1 MTAFRELSV
10 EQRIKTLQ
18 NEGKINETEADL
30 LLKQLAQSSDATIP
44 ADVAN
49 HMIENQIGKYTLPV
63 GVVRGL
69 IVNGEKRDILV
80 ATEEPS
86 VIAAA
91 CNGARIVATSV
102 MEQNA
107 ATDVVEQNAATSVA
121 EQNAATSIVEQNA
134 VTSVKN
140 CVIANE
146 AECGI
151 NETECGNFEAECGI
165 NETEC
170 GIIAHSPQY
179 VTTAQIIFEDADSS
193 VAARLNEI
201 VEDNEKVEDLLR
213 IANESHPSMVKRGGG
228 ARKCRD
234 SAFNGFAKLEID
246 VDTCDAMGANTVN
259 TMGEAVKAQLESWLG
274 VEALAAILTNTSRV
288 ATTAQVRIPV
298 EALASRR
305 LEESER
311 EDEGK
316 RLARR
321 IAALSALAAS
331 DPARAATHNKGI
343 LNGILGAALASGNDT
358 RALEAA
364 AHAWA
369 ARTGRYLPL
378 STWKI
383 ETLNEQTILSGR
395 IEIPLQIGIVGGS
408 ISSLP
413 MAKLAIK
420 IGKYKNAN
428 DFRNTLAALGL
439 VQNLAALLALA
450 GPGIQAGHMKLQS
463 SNLAIAAGAK
473 DAEIAEISHNILQLD
488 PAERTI
494 QNAVQLLKKLRESKQ
509 N

>member
-10 EQRIKTLQ
+10 ENRIKTLQ
-18 NEGKINETEADL
+18 NDGAINESEATF
-30 LLKQLAQSSDATIP
+30 LLKQLSESSDATIP

-49 HMIENQIGKYTLPV
+49 HMIEHQIGKYTLPV

-69 IVNGEKRDILV
+69 IVNGEARDVLV

-91 CNGARIVATSV
+91 CNGARIAAETGVGFD
-102 MEQNA
+102 A
-107 ATDVVEQNAATSVA
+107 ATDVEY
-121 EQNAATSIVEQNA
+121 
-134 VTSVKN
+134 
-140 CVIANE
+140 
-146 AECGI
+146 
-151 NETECGNFEAECGI
+151 
-165 NETEC
+165 

-179 VTTAQIIFEDADSS
+179 VTTAQIAFEDADGS
-193 VAARLNEI
+193 VAARLREI
-201 VEDNEKVEDLLR
+201 VEDCAKVEDLLR
-213 IANESHPSMVKRGGG
+213 VANESHPSMSKRGGG
-228 ARKCRD
+228 ARKCRV
-234 SAFNGFAKLEID
+234 SALHGFAKLEVD

-274 VEALAAILTNTSRV
+274 VEALVAILTNTSRV
-288 ATTAQVRIPV
+288 ATTAEVRIPV

-305 LEESER
+305 LEEAKR

-331 DPARAATHNKGI
+331 DPERAATHNKGI
-343 LNGILGAALASGNDT
+343 LNGIAGAALASGNDT

-369 ARTGRYLPL
+369 ARSGRYLPL
-378 STWKI
+378 STWNT
-383 ETLNEQTILSGR
+383 ESLNKQTILHGR

-413 MAKLAIK
+413 MAKLALK

-439 VQNLAALLALA
+439 VQNLAALRALA
-450 GPGIQAGHMKLQS
+450 GPGIQAGHMSLQA

-473 DAEIAEISHNILQLD
+473 GEEIEAIAKNLLQLS
-488 PAERTI
+488 PAERTTEKV
-494 QNAVQLLKKLRESKQ
+494 AQLLKTFREPSK

>member
-10 EQRIKTLQ
+10 ENRIKTLQ
-18 NEGKINETEADL
+18 NEGAINEAEAAF
-30 LLKQLAQSSDATIP
+30 LLKQFAESSDTTIP

-49 HMIENQIGKYTLPV
+49 HMIEHQIGKYTLPV

-69 IVNGEKRDILV
+69 IVNGEVRDVLV

-91 CNGARIVATSV
+91 CNGARIATTSTEGCIVA
-102 MEQNA
+102 N
-107 ATDVVEQNAATSVA
+107 
-121 EQNAATSIVEQNA
+121 
-134 VTSVKN
+134 
-140 CVIANE
+140 
-146 AECGI
+146 
-151 NETECGNFEAECGI
+151 
-165 NETEC
+165 
-170 GIIAHSPQY
+170 SPQY
-179 VTTAQIIFEDADSS
+179 VTTAQIAFEDADGS
-193 VAARLNEI
+193 VAARLHRI
-201 VEDNEKVEDLLR
+201 VEDKEKIAELLR
-213 IANESHPSMVKRGGG
+213 IANESHPSMSKRGGG
-228 ARKCRD
+228 ARKCRV
-234 SAFNGFAKLEID
+234 SALHGFAKLEID

-274 VEALAAILTNTSRV
+274 VQALVAILTNTSRV
-288 ATTAQVRIPV
+288 ASTAEVHIPV

-305 LEESER
+305 LEDSER
-311 EDEGK
+311 EREGK

-331 DPARAATHNKGI
+331 DPERAATHNKGI
-343 LNGILGAALASGNDT
+343 LNGIAGAALASGNDT

-369 ARTGRYLPL
+369 ARSGRYLPL
-378 STWKI
+378 STWNT
-383 ETLNEQTILSGR
+383 ETLNNQTILHGR

-413 MAKLAIK
+413 MAKLALK

-439 VQNLAALLALA
+439 VQNLAALRALA
-450 GPGIQAGHMKLQS
+450 GPGIQAGHMALQA

-473 DAEIAEISHNILQLD
+473 GEEIEEIAHNLMQLS
-488 PAERTI
+488 ASERTTEKV
-494 QNAVQLLKKLRESKQ
+494 AQLLKKLRESSK

>member
-10 EQRIKTLQ
+10 ENRIKTLQ
-18 NEGKINETEADL
+18 NEGAINESEATF
-30 LLKQLAQSSDATIP
+30 LLKQLSESSDTTIP

-49 HMIENQIGKYTLPV
+49 HMIEHQIGKYTLPV

-69 IVNGEKRDILV
+69 IVNGEARDVLV

-91 CNGARIVATSV
+91 CNGARIAAESGIEGGIVANSP
-102 MEQNA
+102 QYG
-107 ATDVVEQNAATSVA
+107 
-121 EQNAATSIVEQNA
+121 IV
-134 VTSVKN
+134 
-140 CVIANE
+140 
-146 AECGI
+146 
-151 NETECGNFEAECGI
+151 
-165 NETEC
+165 
-170 GIIAHSPQY
+170 AHSSKY
-179 VTTAQIIFEDADSS
+179 VTTAQIAFEDADGSA
-193 VAARLNEI
+193 AARLSEI
-201 VEDNEKVEDLLR
+201 VEDCAKVEDLLR
-213 IANESHPSMVKRGGG
+213 VANESHPSMSKRGGG
-228 ARKCRD
+228 ARKCRV
-234 SAFNGFAKLEID
+234 SALHGFAKLEVD

-259 TMGEAVKAQLESWLG
+259 TIGEAVKAQLESWLG
-274 VEALAAILTNTSRV
+274 VEALVAILTNTSRV
-288 ATTAQVRIPV
+288 ATTAEVRIPV

-305 LEESER
+305 LEEAKR

-331 DPARAATHNKGI
+331 DPERAATHNKGI
-343 LNGILGAALASGNDT
+343 LNGIAGAALASGNDT

-369 ARTGRYLPL
+369 ARSGRYLPL
-378 STWKI
+378 STWNT
-383 ETLNEQTILSGR
+383 ESLNKQTILHGR

-413 MAKLAIK
+413 MAKLALK

-439 VQNLAALLALA
+439 VQNLAALRALA
-450 GPGIQAGHMKLQS
+450 GPGIQAGHMALQA

-473 DAEIAEISHNILQLD
+473 GEEIEKIAKNLLQLS
-488 PAERTI
+488 PAERTTEKV
-494 QNAVQLLKKLRESKQ
+494 AQLLKTFREPSK

>member
-10 EQRIKTLQ
+10 ENRIKTLK
-18 NEGKINETEADL
+18 NDGAINESEATF
-30 LLKQLAQSSDATIP
+30 LLKQLSESSDTTIP

-49 HMIENQIGKYTLPV
+49 HMIEHQIGKYTLPV

-69 IVNGEKRDILV
+69 IVNGEARDVLV

-91 CNGARIVATSV
+91 CNGARIAAESGIEGGIVANSP
-102 MEQNA
+102 QY
-107 ATDVVEQNAATSVA
+107 
-121 EQNAATSIVEQNA
+121 
-134 VTSVKN
+134 
-140 CVIANE
+140 
-146 AECGI
+146 
-151 NETECGNFEAECGI
+151 
-165 NETEC
+165 

-179 VTTAQIIFEDADSS
+179 VTTAQIAFEDADGS
-193 VAARLNEI
+193 VAARLREI
-201 VEDNEKVEDLLR
+201 VEDCAKVEDLLR
-213 IANESHPSMVKRGGG
+213 VANESHPSMSKRGGG
-228 ARKCRD
+228 ARKCRV
-234 SAFNGFAKLEID
+234 SALHGFAKLEID

-274 VEALAAILTNTSRV
+274 VEALVAILTNTSRV
-288 ATTAQVRIPV
+288 ATTAEVRIPV

-305 LEESER
+305 LEEAKR

-331 DPARAATHNKGI
+331 DPERAATHNKGI
-343 LNGILGAALASGNDT
+343 LNGIAGAALASGNDT

-369 ARTGRYLPL
+369 ARSGRYLPL
-378 STWKI
+378 STWNT
-383 ETLNEQTILSGR
+383 ESLNNQTILHGR

-413 MAKLAIK
+413 MAKLALK
-420 IGKYKNAN
+420 IGKYKNTN

-439 VQNLAALLALA
+439 VQNLAALRALA
-450 GPGIQAGHMKLQS
+450 GPGIQAGHMLLQA

-473 DAEIAEISHNILQLD
+473 GEEIEKIAKNLLQLS
-488 PAERTI
+488 PAERTTEKV
-494 QNAVQLLKKLRESKQ
+494 AQLLKTFRKSSK

>member
-10 EQRIKTLQ
+10 ENRIKTLK
-18 NEGKINETEADL
+18 NDGAINESEATF
-30 LLKQLAQSSDATIP
+30 LLKQLSESSDTTIP

-49 HMIENQIGKYTLPV
+49 HMIEHQIGKYTLPV

-69 IVNGEKRDILV
+69 IVNGEARDVLV

-91 CNGARIVATSV
+91 CNGARIAAAACDAAGVA
-102 MEQNA
+102 A
-107 ATDVVEQNAATSVA
+107 VA
-121 EQNAATSIVEQNA
+121 DD
-134 VTSVKN
+134 
-140 CVIANE
+140 
-146 AECGI
+146 
-151 NETECGNFEAECGI
+151 
-165 NETEC
+165 EC

-179 VTTAQIIFEDADSS
+179 VTTAQIAFEDADGS
-193 VAARLNEI
+193 VAARLREI
-201 VEDNEKVEDLLR
+201 VEDCAKVEDLLR
-213 IANESHPSMVKRGGG
+213 VANESHPSMSKRGGG
-228 ARKCRD
+228 ARKCRA
-234 SAFNGFAKLEID
+234 SALHGFAKLEID

-274 VEALAAILTNTSRV
+274 VEALVAILTNTSRV
-288 ATTAQVRIPV
+288 ATTAEVHIPV

-305 LEESER
+305 LEECER
-311 EDEGK
+311 EGEGK

-331 DPARAATHNKGI
+331 DPERAATHNKGI
-343 LNGILGAALASGNDT
+343 LNGIAGAALASGNDT

-369 ARTGRYLPL
+369 ARSGRYLPL
-378 STWKI
+378 STWNT
-383 ETLNEQTILSGR
+383 ESLNNQTILHGR

-413 MAKLAIK
+413 MAKLALK

-439 VQNLAALLALA
+439 VQNLAALRALA
-450 GPGIQAGHMKLQS
+450 GPGIQAGHMLLHA

-473 DAEIAEISHNILQLD
+473 GEEIEKIAKNLLQLS
-488 PAERTI
+488 PAERTTEKV
-494 QNAVQLLKKLRESKQ
+494 AQLLKTFREPSK

>member
-10 EQRIKTLQ
+10 ENRIKTLK
-18 NEGKINETEADL
+18 NDGAINESEATF
-30 LLKQLAQSSDATIP
+30 LLKQLSESSDTTIP

-49 HMIENQIGKYTLPV
+49 HMIEHQIGKYTLPV

-69 IVNGEKRDILV
+69 IVNGEDRDVLV

-91 CNGARIVATSV
+91 CNGARIAAESGIEGGIVANSPQY
-102 MEQNA
+102 E
-107 ATDVVEQNAATSVA
+107 
-121 EQNAATSIVEQNA
+121 I
-134 VTSVKN
+134 
-140 CVIANE
+140 IAHSPQY
-146 AECGI
+146 
-151 NETECGNFEAECGI
+151 
-165 NETEC
+165 

-179 VTTAQIIFEDADSS
+179 VTTAQIAFEDADGS
-193 VAARLNEI
+193 VAARLSEI
-201 VEDNEKVEDLLR
+201 VEDCAKVEDLLR
-213 IANESHPSMVKRGGG
+213 VANESHPSMSKRGGG
-228 ARKCRD
+228 ARKCRV
-234 SAFNGFAKLEID
+234 SALHGFAKLEVD

-274 VEALAAILTNTSRV
+274 VEALVAILTNTSRV
-288 ATTAQVRIPV
+288 ATTAEVRIPV
-298 EALASRR
+298 ESLASRR
-305 LEESER
+305 LEEAKR
-311 EDEGK
+311 EYEGK

-331 DPARAATHNKGI
+331 DPERAATHNKGI
-343 LNGILGAALASGNDT
+343 LNGIAGAALASGNDT

-369 ARTGRYLPL
+369 ARSGRYLPL
-378 STWKI
+378 STWNT
-383 ETLNEQTILSGR
+383 ESLNKQTILHGR

-413 MAKLAIK
+413 MAKLALK

-439 VQNLAALLALA
+439 VQNLAALRALA
-450 GPGIQAGHMKLQS
+450 GPGIQAGHMLLQA

-473 DAEIAEISHNILQLD
+473 GEEIEAIAKNLLQLS
-488 PAERTI
+488 PAERTTEKV
-494 QNAVQLLKKLRESKQ
+494 AQLLKTFREPSK

>member
-10 EQRIKTLQ
+10 ENRIKTLQ
-18 NEGKINETEADL
+18 NEGAIDESDATF
-30 LLKQLAQSSDATIP
+30 LLKQLTESSDATIP

-49 HMIENQIGKYTLPV
+49 HMIEHQIGKYTLPV

-69 IVNGEKRDILV
+69 IVNGEARDVLV

-91 CNGARIVATSV
+91 CNGARIAG
-102 MEQNA
+102 A
-107 ATDVVEQNAATSVA
+107 ASDGCG
-121 EQNAATSIVEQNA
+121 I
-134 VTSVKN
+134 
-140 CVIANE
+140 IANS
-146 AECGI
+146 AQY
-151 NETECGNFEAECGI
+151 
-165 NETEC
+165 

-179 VTTAQIIFEDADSS
+179 VTTAQIAFEDADGS
-193 VAARLNEI
+193 VAARLREI
-201 VEDNEKVEDLLR
+201 VGDCEKVEELLR
-213 IANESHPSMVKRGGG
+213 VANESHPSMSKRGGG
-228 ARKCRD
+228 ARKCRA
-234 SAFNGFAKLEID
+234 SALHGFAKLEID

-274 VEALAAILTNTSRV
+274 VEALVAILTNTSRV
-288 ATTAQVRIPV
+288 ATTAEVRIPV
-298 EALASRR
+298 EELASRR

-311 EDEGK
+311 EGEGK

-331 DPARAATHNKGI
+331 DPERAATHNKGI
-343 LNGILGAALASGNDT
+343 LNGIAGAALASGNDT

-369 ARTGRYLPL
+369 ARSGRYLPL
-378 STWKI
+378 STWNTEI
-383 ETLNEQTILSGR
+383 LNTQTILHGR

-413 MAKLAIK
+413 MAKLALK

-439 VQNLAALLALA
+439 VQNLAALRALA
-450 GPGIQAGHMKLQS
+450 GPGIQAGHMALQA

-473 DAEIAEISHNILQLD
+473 GAEIQQIAHNLIQLS
-488 PAERTI
+488 ASERTTEKV
-494 QNAVQLLKKLRESKQ
+494 AQLLKKLRESSK

>member
-10 EQRIKTLQ
+10 ENRIKTLK
-18 NEGKINETEADL
+18 NDGAINESEATF
-30 LLKQLAQSSDATIP
+30 LLKQLSESSDTTIP

-49 HMIENQIGKYTLPV
+49 HMIEHQIGKYTLPV

-69 IVNGEKRDILV
+69 IVNGEARDVLV

-91 CNGARIVATSV
+91 CNGARIAAESGIEGGIVANSP
-102 MEQNA
+102 QY
-107 ATDVVEQNAATSVA
+107 
-121 EQNAATSIVEQNA
+121 
-134 VTSVKN
+134 
-140 CVIANE
+140 
-146 AECGI
+146 
-151 NETECGNFEAECGI
+151 
-165 NETEC
+165 

-179 VTTAQIIFEDADSS
+179 VTTAQIAFEDADGS
-193 VAARLNEI
+193 VAARLREI
-201 VEDNEKVEDLLR
+201 VEDCAKVEELLR
-213 IANESHPSMVKRGGG
+213 VANESHPSMSKRGGG
-228 ARKCRD
+228 ARKCR
-234 SAFNGFAKLEID
+234 ALALHGFAKLEID

-259 TMGEAVKAQLESWLG
+259 TMGEAVKTQLESWLG
-274 VEALAAILTNTSRV
+274 VEALVAILTNTSRV
-288 ATTAQVRIPV
+288 ATTAEVRIPV

-305 LEESER
+305 LEEAKR
-311 EDEGK
+311 EGEGK

-331 DPARAATHNKGI
+331 DPERAATHNKGI
-343 LNGILGAALASGNDT
+343 LNGIAGAALASGNDT

-369 ARTGRYLPL
+369 ARSGRYLPL
-378 STWKI
+378 STWNT
-383 ETLNEQTILSGR
+383 ESLNNQTILHGR

-439 VQNLAALLALA
+439 VQNLAALRALA
-450 GPGIQAGHMKLQS
+450 GPGIQAGHMALQA

-473 DAEIAEISHNILQLD
+473 GEEIEKIAKNLLQLS
-488 PAERTI
+488 PAERTTKK
-494 QNAVQLLKKLRESKQ
+494 VEQLLKIFRESSK

>member
-10 EQRIKTLQ
+10 ENRIKTLQ
-18 NEGKINETEADL
+18 NEGAINESEATF
-30 LLKQLAQSSDATIP
+30 LLKQLSESSDATIP

-49 HMIENQIGKYTLPV
+49 HMIEHQIGKYTLPV

-69 IVNGEKRDILV
+69 IVNGEARDVLV

-91 CNGARIVATSV
+91 CNGARIAAESGIEGGIVANSP
-102 MEQNA
+102 QYGI
-107 ATDVVEQNAATSVA
+107 VA
-121 EQNAATSIVEQNA
+121 HSPEY
-134 VTSVKN
+134 
-140 CVIANE
+140 
-146 AECGI
+146 
-151 NETECGNFEAECGI
+151 
-165 NETEC
+165 
-170 GIIAHSPQY
+170 GIIAHSPKY
-179 VTTAQIIFEDADSS
+179 VTTAQIAFEDADGS
-193 VAARLNEI
+193 VAARLREI
-201 VEDNEKVEDLLR
+201 VGDCAKVEDLLR
-213 IANESHPSMVKRGGG
+213 VANESHPSMSKRGGG
-228 ARKCRD
+228 ARKCRV
-234 SAFNGFAKLEID
+234 SALHGFAKLEID

-274 VEALAAILTNTSRV
+274 VEALVAILTNTSRV
-288 ATTAQVRIPV
+288 ATTAEVRIPV

-305 LEESER
+305 LEEAKR

-331 DPARAATHNKGI
+331 DPERAATHNKGI
-343 LNGILGAALASGNDT
+343 LNGIAGAALASGNDT

-369 ARTGRYLPL
+369 ARSGRYLPL
-378 STWKI
+378 STWNT
-383 ETLNEQTILSGR
+383 ESLNKQTILHGR

-413 MAKLAIK
+413 MAKLALK

-439 VQNLAALLALA
+439 VQNLAALRALA
-450 GPGIQAGHMKLQS
+450 GPGIQAGHMALQA

-473 DAEIAEISHNILQLD
+473 GEEIEAIAKNLLQLS
-488 PAERTI
+488 PAERTTEKV
-494 QNAVQLLKKLRESKQ
+494 AQLLKTFRKSSK

>member
-10 EQRIKTLQ
+10 ENRIKTLQ
-18 NEGKINETEADL
+18 NEGAINEAEATF
-30 LLKQLAQSSDATIP
+30 LLKQLTESSDTTIP

-49 HMIENQIGKYTLPV
+49 NMIEHQIGKYTLPV

-69 IVNGEKRDILV
+69 IVNGEARDVLV

-91 CNGARIVATSV
+91 CNGARISGAREGASIAG
-102 MEQNA
+102 A
-107 ATDVVEQNAATSVA
+107 ASDGARIAA
-121 EQNAATSIVEQNA
+121 ESIEG
-134 VTSVKN
+134 
-140 CVIANE
+140 
-146 AECGI
+146 GI
-151 NETECGNFEAECGI
+151 V
-165 NETEC
+165 
-170 GIIAHSPQY
+170 AHSPQY
-179 VTTAQIIFEDADSS
+179 VTTAQIAFEDADGS
-193 VAARLNEI
+193 VAARLREI
-201 VEDNEKVEDLLR
+201 VGDCEKVKELLR
-213 IANESHPSMVKRGGG
+213 VANESHPSMSKRGGG

-234 SAFNGFAKLEID
+234 SALHGFAKLEID

-274 VEALAAILTNTSRV
+274 VEALVAILTNTSRV
-288 ATTAQVRIPV
+288 ATTAEVRIPV
-298 EALASRR
+298 EALASTR

-311 EDEGK
+311 EGEGK

-331 DPARAATHNKGI
+331 DPERAATHNKGI
-343 LNGILGAALASGNDT
+343 LNGIAGAALASGNDT

-369 ARTGRYLPL
+369 AHSGRYLPL
-378 STWKI
+378 STWNTEI
-383 ETLNEQTILSGR
+383 LNNQTILHGR

-413 MAKLAIK
+413 MAKLALK

-439 VQNLAALLALA
+439 VQNLAALRALA
-450 GPGIQAGHMKLQS
+450 GPGIQAGHMALQA

-473 DAEIAEISHNILQLD
+473 GAEIQQIAHNLMQLS
-488 PAERTI
+488 PAERTTEK
-494 QNAVQLLKKLRESKQ
+494 VTQLLKKLRESSE

>member
-10 EQRIKTLQ
+10 ENRIKTLK
-18 NEGKINETEADL
+18 NDGAINESEATF
-30 LLKQLAQSSDATIP
+30 LLKQLSESSDTTIP

-49 HMIENQIGKYTLPV
+49 HMIEHQIGKYTLPV

-69 IVNGEKRDILV
+69 IVNGEARDVLV

-91 CNGARIVATSV
+91 CNGARIAAAACDAAGVAAV
-102 MEQNA
+102 A
-107 ATDVVEQNAATSVA
+107 DDV
-121 EQNAATSIVEQNA
+121 
-134 VTSVKN
+134 
-140 CVIANE
+140 
-146 AECGI
+146 
-151 NETECGNFEAECGI
+151 
-165 NETEC
+165 C

-179 VTTAQIIFEDADSS
+179 VTTAQIAFEDADGS
-193 VAARLNEI
+193 VAARLREI
-201 VEDNEKVEDLLR
+201 VEDCAKVEELLR
-213 IANESHPSMVKRGGG
+213 VANESHPSMSKRGGG
-228 ARKCRD
+228 ARKCR
-234 SAFNGFAKLEID
+234 ALALHGFAKLEID

-274 VEALAAILTNTSRV
+274 VEALVAILTNTSRV
-288 ATTAQVRIPV
+288 ATTAEVRIPV
-298 EALASRR
+298 KALASRR
-305 LEESER
+305 LEEAKR
-311 EDEGK
+311 EGEGK

-343 LNGILGAALASGNDT
+343 LNGIAGATLASGNDT

-369 ARTGRYLPL
+369 ARSGRYLPL
-378 STWKI
+378 STWNA
-383 ETLNEQTILSGR
+383 ESLNKQTILHGR
-395 IEIPLQIGIVGGS
+395 IEIPLQVGIVGGS

-439 VQNLAALLALA
+439 VQNLAALRALA
-450 GPGIQAGHMKLQS
+450 GPGIQAGHMALQA
-463 SNLAIAAGAK
+463 SNIAIAAGAK
-473 DAEIAEISHNILQLD
+473 GEEIEKIAKNLLQLS
-488 PAERTI
+488 PAERTTEK
-494 QNAVQLLKKLRESKQ
+494 VEQLLKIFRESSK

>member
-1 MTAFRELSV
+1 MAAFRELSV
-10 EQRIKTLQ
+10 ENRIKTLQ
-18 NEGKINETEADL
+18 NEGAINETEAAF
-30 LLKQLAQSSDATIP
+30 LLKQFAESSDTTIP

-49 HMIENQIGKYTLPV
+49 HMIEHQIGKYTLPV

-69 IVNGEKRDILV
+69 IVNGEVCDVLV

-91 CNGARIVATSV
+91 CNGARIA
-102 MEQNA
+102 A
-107 ATDVVEQNAATSVA
+107 ATDV
-121 EQNAATSIVEQNA
+121 
-134 VTSVKN
+134 
-140 CVIANE
+140 
-146 AECGI
+146 GY
-151 NETECGNFEAECGI
+151 
-165 NETEC
+165 
-170 GIIAHSPQY
+170 GIIARSPQY
-179 VTTAQIIFEDADSS
+179 VTTAQIAFEDADGS
-193 VAARLNEI
+193 VAARLSRI
-201 VEDNEKVEDLLR
+201 VEDKEKVAELLR
-213 IANESHPSMVKRGGG
+213 IANASHPSISKRGGG
-228 ARKCRD
+228 ARKCRA
-234 SAFNGFAKLEID
+234 SALHGFAKLEID

-274 VEALAAILTNTSRV
+274 VQALVAILTNTSRV
-288 ATTAQVRIPV
+288 ATTAEVHIPV

-305 LEESER
+305 LENSER
-311 EDEGK
+311 EREGK

-343 LNGILGAALASGNDT
+343 LNGIAGAALASGNDT
-358 RALEAA
+358 RALESA

-369 ARTGRYLPL
+369 ARSGHYLPL
-378 STWKI
+378 SKWNT
-383 ETLNEQTILSGR
+383 ETVNGKTILHGS

-439 VQNLAALLALA
+439 VQNLAALRALA
-450 GPGIQAGHMKLQS
+450 GPGIQAGHMALQS

-473 DAEIAEISHNILQLD
+473 GAEIAEITHNILQLS
-488 PAERTI
+488 PAERTTEK
-494 QNAVQLLKKLRESKQ
+494 VTQLLQKLRESSK

>member
-10 EQRIKTLQ
+10 ENRIKTLK
-18 NEGKINETEADL
+18 NDGAINESEATF
-30 LLKQLAQSSDATIP
+30 LLKQLSESSDTTIP

-49 HMIENQIGKYTLPV
+49 HMIEHQIGKYTLPV

-69 IVNGEKRDILV
+69 IVNGEARDVLV

-91 CNGARIVATSV
+91 CNGARIATAACDAAGVA
-102 MEQNA
+102 
-107 ATDVVEQNAATSVA
+107 
-121 EQNAATSIVEQNA
+121 A
-134 VTSVKN
+134 VDD
-140 CVIANE
+140 
-146 AECGI
+146 
-151 NETECGNFEAECGI
+151 
-165 NETEC
+165 EC

-179 VTTAQIIFEDADSS
+179 VTTAQIAFEDADGS
-193 VAARLNEI
+193 VAARLREI
-201 VEDNEKVEDLLR
+201 VEDCAKVEELLR
-213 IANESHPSMVKRGGG
+213 VANESHPSMSKRGGG
-228 ARKCRD
+228 ARKCR
-234 SAFNGFAKLEID
+234 ALALHGFAKLEID

-274 VEALAAILTNTSRV
+274 VEALVAILTNTSRV
-288 ATTAQVRIPV
+288 ATTAEVRIPV

-305 LEESER
+305 LEEAKR
-311 EDEGK
+311 EGEGK

-331 DPARAATHNKGI
+331 DPERAATHNKGI
-343 LNGILGAALASGNDT
+343 LNGIAGAALASGNDT

-369 ARTGRYLPL
+369 ARSGRYLPL
-378 STWKI
+378 STWNT
-383 ETLNEQTILSGR
+383 ESLNEQTILHGR
-395 IEIPLQIGIVGGS
+395 IEIPLQVGIVGGS

-439 VQNLAALLALA
+439 VQNLAALRALA
-450 GPGIQAGHMKLQS
+450 GPGIQAGHMALQA

-473 DAEIAEISHNILQLD
+473 GEEIEKIAKNLLQLN
-488 PAERTI
+488 PAERTTEK
-494 QNAVQLLKKLRESKQ
+494 VEQLLKIFRESSK

>member
-10 EQRIKTLQ
+10 ENRIKTLQ
-18 NEGKINETEADL
+18 NDGAINESEATF
-30 LLKQLAQSSDATIP
+30 LLKQLSESSDTTIP

-49 HMIENQIGKYTLPV
+49 HMIEHQIGKYTLPV

-69 IVNGEKRDILV
+69 IVNGEARDVLV

-91 CNGARIVATSV
+91 CNGARIAAAACDAACVAT
-102 MEQNA
+102 
-107 ATDVVEQNAATSVA
+107 VA
-121 EQNAATSIVEQNA
+121 DD
-134 VTSVKN
+134 
-140 CVIANE
+140 
-146 AECGI
+146 
-151 NETECGNFEAECGI
+151 
-165 NETEC
+165 EC

-179 VTTAQIIFEDADSS
+179 VTTAQIAFEDADGS
-193 VAARLNEI
+193 VAARLREI
-201 VEDNEKVEDLLR
+201 VEDCAKVEELLR
-213 IANESHPSMVKRGGG
+213 VANESHPSMSKRGGG
-228 ARKCRD
+228 ARKCR
-234 SAFNGFAKLEID
+234 ALALHGFAKLEID

-274 VEALAAILTNTSRV
+274 VEALVAILTNTSRV
-288 ATTAQVRIPV
+288 ATTAEVRIPV

-305 LEESER
+305 LEEAKR
-311 EDEGK
+311 EGEGK

-331 DPARAATHNKGI
+331 DPERAATHNKGI
-343 LNGILGAALASGNDT
+343 LNGIAGAALASGNDT

-369 ARTGRYLPL
+369 ARSGRYLPL
-378 STWKI
+378 STWNT
-383 ETLNEQTILSGR
+383 ESLNEQTILHGR
-395 IEIPLQIGIVGGS
+395 IEIPLQVGIVGGS

-439 VQNLAALLALA
+439 VQNLAALRALA
-450 GPGIQAGHMKLQS
+450 GPGIQAGHMSLQA
-463 SNLAIAAGAK
+463 SNLAISAGAK
-473 DAEIAEISHNILQLD
+473 GEEIEKIAKNLLQLN
-488 PAERTI
+488 PAERTTEK
-494 QNAVQLLKKLRESKQ
+494 VEQLLKIFRESSK

>member
-10 EQRIKTLQ
+10 ENRIKTLQ
-18 NEGKINETEADL
+18 NEGAINDADATF
-30 LLKQLAQSSDATIP
+30 LLKQFAESSDTTIP

-49 HMIENQIGKYTLPV
+49 HMIEHQIGKYTLPV

-69 IVNGEKRDILV
+69 IVNGEVRDVLV

-91 CNGARIVATSV
+91 CNGARIAAETGAGFD
-102 MEQNA
+102 A
-107 ATDVVEQNAATSVA
+107 ATDVGFDAATDVGFD
-121 EQNAATSIVEQNA
+121 AATDV
-134 VTSVKN
+134 
-140 CVIANE
+140 
-146 AECGI
+146 GY
-151 NETECGNFEAECGI
+151 
-165 NETEC
+165 
-170 GIIAHSPQY
+170 GIIARSPQY
-179 VTTAQIIFEDADSS
+179 VTTAQIAFEDADGS
-193 VAARLNEI
+193 VAARLSRI
-201 VEDNEKVEDLLR
+201 VEDKEKVAELLL
-213 IANESHPSMVKRGGG
+213 IANESHPSMSKRGGG
-228 ARKCRD
+228 ARKCRA
-234 SAFNGFAKLEID
+234 SALHGFAKLEID

-274 VEALAAILTNTSRV
+274 VQALVAILTNTSRV
-288 ATTAQVRIPV
+288 ATTAEVHIPV

-305 LEESER
+305 LEDSER
-311 EDEGK
+311 ESEGK

-343 LNGILGAALASGNDT
+343 LNGIAGAALASGNDT
-358 RALEAA
+358 RALESA

-369 ARTGRYLPL
+369 ARSGRYLPL
-378 STWKI
+378 SKWNT
-383 ETLNEQTILSGR
+383 ETLNGKTILHGS

-420 IGKYKNAN
+420 IGNYKNAN

-439 VQNLAALLALA
+439 VQNLAALRALA
-450 GPGIQAGHMKLQS
+450 GPGIQAGHMALQS

-473 DAEIAEISHNILQLD
+473 GAEITEIAHDILQLS
-488 PAERTI
+488 PAERTTEK
-494 QNAVQLLKKLRESKQ
+494 VTQLLQKLRESSK

>member
-1 MTAFRELSV
+1 MAAFRELSV
-10 EQRIKTLQ
+10 ENRIKTLQ
-18 NEGKINETEADL
+18 NEGAINDTEAAF
-30 LLKQLAQSSDATIP
+30 LLKQFAESSDTTIS

-49 HMIENQIGKYTLPV
+49 HMIEHQIGKYTLPV

-69 IVNGEKRDILV
+69 IVNGEVCDVLV

-91 CNGARIVATSV
+91 CNGARIA
-102 MEQNA
+102 A
-107 ATDVVEQNAATSVA
+107 ATDV
-121 EQNAATSIVEQNA
+121 
-134 VTSVKN
+134 
-140 CVIANE
+140 
-146 AECGI
+146 GY
-151 NETECGNFEAECGI
+151 
-165 NETEC
+165 
-170 GIIAHSPQY
+170 GIIARSPQY
-179 VTTAQIIFEDADSS
+179 VTTAQIAFEDADGS
-193 VAARLNEI
+193 VAARLSRI
-201 VEDNEKVEDLLR
+201 VEDKEKVAELLR
-213 IANESHPSMVKRGGG
+213 IANASHPSISKRGGG
-228 ARKCRD
+228 ARKCRA
-234 SAFNGFAKLEID
+234 SALHGFAKLEID

-274 VEALAAILTNTSRV
+274 VQALVAILTNTSRV
-288 ATTAQVRIPV
+288 ASTAEVHIPV

-305 LEESER
+305 LEDSER
-311 EDEGK
+311 EREGK

-343 LNGILGAALASGNDT
+343 LNGIAGAALASGNDT
-358 RALEAA
+358 RALESA

-369 ARTGRYLPL
+369 ARSGRYLPL
-378 STWKI
+378 SKWNT
-383 ETLNEQTILSGR
+383 ETLNGKTILHGS

-439 VQNLAALLALA
+439 VQNLAALRALA
-450 GPGIQAGHMKLQS
+450 GPGIQAGHMALQS

-473 DAEIAEISHNILQLD
+473 GAEIAEITHNILQLS
-488 PAERTI
+488 PAERTTEK
-494 QNAVQLLKKLRESKQ
+494 VTQLLQQLRESSK

>member
-10 EQRIKTLQ
+10 ENRIKTLQ
-18 NEGKINETEADL
+18 NEGAINKAEAAF
-30 LLKQLAQSSDATIP
+30 LLKQFAESSDTTIST
-44 ADVAN
+44 DVAN
-49 HMIENQIGKYTLPV
+49 HMIEHQIGKYTLPV

-69 IVNGEKRDILV
+69 IVNSEVRDVLV

-91 CNGARIVATSV
+91 CNGARIA
-102 MEQNA
+102 A
-107 ATDVVEQNAATSVA
+107 ATDV
-121 EQNAATSIVEQNA
+121 
-134 VTSVKN
+134 
-140 CVIANE
+140 
-146 AECGI
+146 GY
-151 NETECGNFEAECGI
+151 
-165 NETEC
+165 
-170 GIIAHSPQY
+170 GIIARSPQY
-179 VTTAQIIFEDADSS
+179 VTTAQIAFEDADGS
-193 VAARLNEI
+193 VAARLSRI
-201 VEDNEKVEDLLR
+201 VEDKEKVAELLR
-213 IANESHPSMVKRGGG
+213 IANESHPSMSKRGGG
-228 ARKCRD
+228 ARKCRA
-234 SAFNGFAKLEID
+234 SALHGFAKLEID

-274 VEALAAILTNTSRV
+274 VQALVAILTNTSRV
-288 ATTAQVRIPV
+288 ASTAEVHIPV

-305 LEESER
+305 LEDSER
-311 EDEGK
+311 EREGK

-343 LNGILGAALASGNDT
+343 LNGIAGAALASGNDT
-358 RALEAA
+358 RALESA

-369 ARTGRYLPL
+369 ARSGRYLPL
-378 STWKI
+378 SKWNT
-383 ETLNEQTILSGR
+383 ETLNGKTILHGS

-439 VQNLAALLALA
+439 VQNLAALRALA
-450 GPGIQAGHMKLQS
+450 GPGIQAGHMALQS

-473 DAEIAEISHNILQLD
+473 GAEIAEITHNILQLS
-488 PAERTI
+488 PAERTTEK
-494 QNAVQLLKKLRESKQ
+494 VTQLLQKLRESSK

>member
-10 EQRIKTLQ
+10 ENRIKTLQ
-18 NEGKINETEADL
+18 NEGAIDESDATF
-30 LLKQLAQSSDATIP
+30 LLKQLAESSDATIP

-49 HMIENQIGKYTLPV
+49 HMIEHQIGKYTLPV

-69 IVNGEKRDILV
+69 IVNGEARDVLV

-91 CNGARIVATSV
+91 CNGARIAGAASDETSARIAG
-102 MEQNA
+102 A
-107 ATDVVEQNAATSVA
+107 ASDGCG
-121 EQNAATSIVEQNA
+121 II
-134 VTSVKN
+134 
-140 CVIANE
+140 IANS
-146 AECGI
+146 AQY
-151 NETECGNFEAECGI
+151 
-165 NETEC
+165 

-179 VTTAQIIFEDADSS
+179 VTTAQIAFEDADGS
-193 VAARLNEI
+193 VAARLREI
-201 VEDNEKVEDLLR
+201 VGDCEKVEELLR
-213 IANESHPSMVKRGGG
+213 VANESHPSMSKRGGG
-228 ARKCRD
+228 ARKCRA
-234 SAFNGFAKLEID
+234 SALHGFAKLEID

-274 VEALAAILTNTSRV
+274 VEALVAILNNTSRV
-288 ATTAQVRIPV
+288 ATTAEVRIPV

-305 LEESER
+305 LEECER
-311 EDEGK
+311 EGEGK

-331 DPARAATHNKGI
+331 DPERAATHNKGI
-343 LNGILGAALASGNDT
+343 LNGIAGAALASGNDT

-369 ARTGRYLPL
+369 ARSGRYLPL
-378 STWKI
+378 STWNTEI
-383 ETLNEQTILSGR
+383 LNTQTILHGR

-413 MAKLAIK
+413 MAKLALK
-420 IGKYKNAN
+420 IGKYKSAN

-439 VQNLAALLALA
+439 VQNLAALRALA
-450 GPGIQAGHMKLQS
+450 GPGIQAGHMTLQA

-473 DAEIAEISHNILQLD
+473 GAEIQQIAHNLMQLS
-488 PAERTI
+488 ASERTTEKV
-494 QNAVQLLKKLRESKQ
+494 AQLLKKLRESSK

>member
-10 EQRIKTLQ
+10 ENRIKTLQ
-18 NEGKINETEADL
+18 NEGAINEAEAAF
-30 LLKQLAQSSDATIP
+30 LLKQFAESSDTTIP

-49 HMIENQIGKYTLPV
+49 HMIEHQIGKYTLPV

-69 IVNGEKRDILV
+69 IVNGEVRDVLV

-91 CNGARIVATSV
+91 CNGARIAAETGVGYAAETGVGYGIVA
-102 MEQNA
+102 N
-107 ATDVVEQNAATSVA
+107 
-121 EQNAATSIVEQNA
+121 
-134 VTSVKN
+134 
-140 CVIANE
+140 
-146 AECGI
+146 
-151 NETECGNFEAECGI
+151 
-165 NETEC
+165 
-170 GIIAHSPQY
+170 SPQY
-179 VTTAQIIFEDADSS
+179 VTTAQIAFEDADGS
-193 VAARLNEI
+193 VAARLHEI
-201 VEDNEKVEDLLR
+201 VEDCAKVAELLR
-213 IANESHPSMVKRGGG
+213 IANESHPSMSKRGGG

-234 SAFNGFAKLEID
+234 SALHGFAKLEID

-274 VEALAAILTNTSRV
+274 VEALVAILNNTSRV
-288 ATTAQVRIPV
+288 ATTAEVRIPV

-305 LEESER
+305 LEEAER
-311 EDEGK
+311 EGEGK

-331 DPARAATHNKGI
+331 DPERAATHNKGI
-343 LNGILGAALASGNDT
+343 LNGIAGAALASGNDT

-369 ARTGRYLPL
+369 SRSGRYLPL
-378 STWKI
+378 STWNTEI
-383 ETLNEQTILSGR
+383 LNNQTILHGR

-413 MAKLAIK
+413 MAKLALK

-439 VQNLAALLALA
+439 VQNLAALRALA
-450 GPGIQAGHMKLQS
+450 GPGIQAGHMALQA

-473 DAEIAEISHNILQLD
+473 GEEIEEIAHNLMQLS
-488 PAERTI
+488 ASERTTEKV
-494 QNAVQLLKKLRESKQ
+494 AQLLKKLRESSK

>member
-10 EQRIKTLQ
+10 ENRIKTLK
-18 NEGKINETEADL
+18 NDGAINESEATF
-30 LLKQLAQSSDATIP
+30 LLKQLSESSDTTIP

-49 HMIENQIGKYTLPV
+49 HMIEHQIGKYTLPV

-69 IVNGEKRDILV
+69 IVNGEARDVLV

-91 CNGARIVATSV
+91 CNGARIAAESGIEGGIVANSP
-102 MEQNA
+102 QY
-107 ATDVVEQNAATSVA
+107 
-121 EQNAATSIVEQNA
+121 
-134 VTSVKN
+134 
-140 CVIANE
+140 
-146 AECGI
+146 
-151 NETECGNFEAECGI
+151 
-165 NETEC
+165 

-179 VTTAQIIFEDADSS
+179 VTTAQIAFEDADGS
-193 VAARLNEI
+193 VAARLREI
-201 VEDNEKVEDLLR
+201 VGDCEKVKELLR
-213 IANESHPSMVKRGGG
+213 VANESHPSMSKRGGG

-234 SAFNGFAKLEID
+234 SALHGFAKLEID

-274 VEALAAILTNTSRV
+274 VEALVAILTNTSRV
-288 ATTAQVRIPV
+288 ATTAEVRIPV

-305 LEESER
+305 LEECER
-311 EDEGK
+311 EGEGK

-331 DPARAATHNKGI
+331 DPERAATHNKGI
-343 LNGILGAALASGNDT
+343 LNGIAGAALASGNDT

-369 ARTGRYLPL
+369 AHSGRYLPL
-378 STWKI
+378 STWNTEI
-383 ETLNEQTILSGR
+383 LNNQTILHGR

-413 MAKLAIK
+413 MAKLALK

-439 VQNLAALLALA
+439 VQNLAALRALA
-450 GPGIQAGHMKLQS
+450 GPGIQAGHMALQA

-473 DAEIAEISHNILQLD
+473 GEEIEAIAKNLLQLS
-488 PAERTI
+488 PAERTTEKV
-494 QNAVQLLKKLRESKQ
+494 AQLLKTFRKPSK

>member
-10 EQRIKTLQ
+10 ENRIKTLK
-18 NEGKINETEADL
+18 NDGAINESEATF
-30 LLKQLAQSSDATIP
+30 LLKQLSESSDATIP

-49 HMIENQIGKYTLPV
+49 HMIEHQIGKYTLPV

-69 IVNGEKRDILV
+69 IVNGEARDVLV

-91 CNGARIVATSV
+91 CNGARIAAETGIEGGIVANSP
-102 MEQNA
+102 QY
-107 ATDVVEQNAATSVA
+107 
-121 EQNAATSIVEQNA
+121 
-134 VTSVKN
+134 
-140 CVIANE
+140 
-146 AECGI
+146 
-151 NETECGNFEAECGI
+151 
-165 NETEC
+165 

-179 VTTAQIIFEDADSS
+179 VTTAQIAFEDADGS
-193 VAARLNEI
+193 VAARLREI
-201 VEDNEKVEDLLR
+201 VEDCAKVEDLLR
-213 IANESHPSMVKRGGG
+213 VANESHPSMSKRGGG
-228 ARKCRD
+228 ARKCRV
-234 SAFNGFAKLEID
+234 SALHGFAKLEID

-274 VEALAAILTNTSRV
+274 VEALVAILTNTSRV
-288 ATTAQVRIPV
+288 ATTAEVRIPV

-305 LEESER
+305 LEEAKR
-311 EDEGK
+311 EYEGK

-331 DPARAATHNKGI
+331 DPERAATHNKGI
-343 LNGILGAALASGNDT
+343 LNGIAGAALASGNDT

-369 ARTGRYLPL
+369 ARSGRYLPL
-378 STWKI
+378 STWNT
-383 ETLNEQTILSGR
+383 ESLNKQTILHGR

-413 MAKLAIK
+413 MAKLALK

-439 VQNLAALLALA
+439 VQNLAALRALA
-450 GPGIQAGHMKLQS
+450 GHGIQAGHMALQA

-473 DAEIAEISHNILQLD
+473 GEEIEKIAKNLLQLS
-488 PAERTI
+488 PAERTTEKV
-494 QNAVQLLKKLRESKQ
+494 AQLLKTFRKSSK

>member
-10 EQRIKTLQ
+10 ENRIKTLK
-18 NEGKINETEADL
+18 NDGAINESEATF
-30 LLKQLAQSSDATIP
+30 LLKQLSESSDTTIP

-49 HMIENQIGKYTLPV
+49 HMIEHQIGKYTLPV

-69 IVNGEKRDILV
+69 IVNGEDRDVLV

-91 CNGARIVATSV
+91 CNGARIAAESGIEGGIVANSPQY
-102 MEQNA
+102 E
-107 ATDVVEQNAATSVA
+107 
-121 EQNAATSIVEQNA
+121 I
-134 VTSVKN
+134 
-140 CVIANE
+140 IAHSPQY
-146 AECGI
+146 
-151 NETECGNFEAECGI
+151 
-165 NETEC
+165 

-179 VTTAQIIFEDADSS
+179 VTTAQIAFEDADGS
-193 VAARLNEI
+193 VAARLREI
-201 VEDNEKVEDLLR
+201 VEDCAKVEDLLR
-213 IANESHPSMVKRGGG
+213 IANESHPSMSKRGGG
-228 ARKCRD
+228 ARKCRV
-234 SAFNGFAKLEID
+234 SALHGFAKLEID

-274 VEALAAILTNTSRV
+274 VEALVAILTNTSRV
-288 ATTAQVRIPV
+288 ATTAEVRIPV

-305 LEESER
+305 LEEVKR

-331 DPARAATHNKGI
+331 DPERAATHNKGI
-343 LNGILGAALASGNDT
+343 LNGIAGAALASGNDT

-369 ARTGRYLPL
+369 ARSGRYLPL
-378 STWKI
+378 STWNT
-383 ETLNEQTILSGR
+383 ESLNKQTILHGR

-413 MAKLAIK
+413 MAKLALK

-439 VQNLAALLALA
+439 VQNLAALRALA
-450 GPGIQAGHMKLQS
+450 GPGIQAGHMSLQA

-473 DAEIAEISHNILQLD
+473 GEEIEAIAKNLLQLS
-488 PAERTI
+488 PAERTTEKV
-494 QNAVQLLKKLRESKQ
+494 AQLLKTFREPSK

>member
-10 EQRIKTLQ
+10 ENRIKTLK
-18 NEGKINETEADL
+18 NDGAINESEATF
-30 LLKQLAQSSDATIP
+30 LLKQLSESSDTTIP

-49 HMIENQIGKYTLPV
+49 HMIEHQIGKYTLPV

-69 IVNGEKRDILV
+69 IVNGEARDVLV

-91 CNGARIVATSV
+91 CNGARIAAAACDAAGVA
-102 MEQNA
+102 A
-107 ATDVVEQNAATSVA
+107 VA
-121 EQNAATSIVEQNA
+121 DD
-134 VTSVKN
+134 
-140 CVIANE
+140 
-146 AECGI
+146 
-151 NETECGNFEAECGI
+151 
-165 NETEC
+165 EC

-179 VTTAQIIFEDADSS
+179 VTTAQIAFEDADGS
-193 VAARLNEI
+193 VAARLREI
-201 VEDNEKVEDLLR
+201 VEDCAKVEELLR
-213 IANESHPSMVKRGGG
+213 VANESHPSMSKRGGG
-228 ARKCRD
+228 ARKCRV
-234 SAFNGFAKLEID
+234 SALHGFAKLEID

-259 TMGEAVKAQLESWLG
+259 TIGEAVKAQLESWLG
-274 VEALAAILTNTSRV
+274 VEALVAILTNTSRV
-288 ATTAQVRIPV
+288 ATTAEVRIPV

-305 LEESER
+305 LEEAKR

-343 LNGILGAALASGNDT
+343 LNGIAGAALASGNDT

-369 ARTGRYLPL
+369 ARSGRYLPL
-378 STWKI
+378 STWNT
-383 ETLNEQTILSGR
+383 ESLNNQTILHGR
-395 IEIPLQIGIVGGS
+395 IEIPLQVGIVGGS

-439 VQNLAALLALA
+439 VQNLAALRALA
-450 GPGIQAGHMKLQS
+450 GPGIQAGHMALQA

-473 DAEIAEISHNILQLD
+473 GEEIEAIAKNLLQLS
-488 PAERTI
+488 PAERTTEKV
-494 QNAVQLLKKLRESKQ
+494 AQLLKTFREPSK

>member
-10 EQRIKTLQ
+10 ENRIKTLK
-18 NEGKINETEADL
+18 NDGAINESEATF
-30 LLKQLAQSSDATIP
+30 LLKQLSESSDTTIP

-49 HMIENQIGKYTLPV
+49 HMIEHQIGKYTLPV

-69 IVNGEKRDILV
+69 IVNGKARDVLV

-91 CNGARIVATSV
+91 CNGARIAAAACDAAGVA
-102 MEQNA
+102 A
-107 ATDVVEQNAATSVA
+107 VA
-121 EQNAATSIVEQNA
+121 DD
-134 VTSVKN
+134 
-140 CVIANE
+140 
-146 AECGI
+146 
-151 NETECGNFEAECGI
+151 
-165 NETEC
+165 EC

-179 VTTAQIIFEDADSS
+179 VTTAQIAFEDADGS
-193 VAARLNEI
+193 VAARLREI
-201 VEDNEKVEDLLR
+201 VEDCAKVEELLR
-213 IANESHPSMVKRGGG
+213 VANESHPSMSKRGGG
-228 ARKCRD
+228 ARKCR
-234 SAFNGFAKLEID
+234 ALALHGFAKLEID

-274 VEALAAILTNTSRV
+274 VEALVAILTNTSRV
-288 ATTAQVRIPV
+288 ATTAEVRIPV

-305 LEESER
+305 LEEAKR
-311 EDEGK
+311 EGEGK

-343 LNGILGAALASGNDT
+343 LNGIAGAALASGNDT
-358 RALEAA
+358 RALEAT

-369 ARTGRYLPL
+369 ARSGRYLPL
-378 STWKI
+378 STWNT
-383 ETLNEQTILSGR
+383 ESLNEQTILHGR
-395 IEIPLQIGIVGGS
+395 IEIPLQVGIVGGS

-439 VQNLAALLALA
+439 VQNLAALRALA
-450 GPGIQAGHMKLQS
+450 GPGIQAGHMALQA

-473 DAEIAEISHNILQLD
+473 GEEIEKIAKNLLQLN
-488 PAERTI
+488 PAERTTEK
-494 QNAVQLLKKLRESKQ
+494 VEQLLKIFRESSK

>member
-10 EQRIKTLQ
+10 ENRIKTLQ
-18 NEGKINETEADL
+18 NEGAINESEATF
-30 LLKQLAQSSDATIP
+30 LLKQLSESSDTTIP

-49 HMIENQIGKYTLPV
+49 HMIEHQIGKYTLPV

-69 IVNGEKRDILV
+69 IVNGEARDVLV

-91 CNGARIVATSV
+91 CNGARIAAESGIEGGIVANSP
-102 MEQNA
+102 QYG
-107 ATDVVEQNAATSVA
+107 
-121 EQNAATSIVEQNA
+121 IV
-134 VTSVKN
+134 
-140 CVIANE
+140 
-146 AECGI
+146 
-151 NETECGNFEAECGI
+151 
-165 NETEC
+165 
-170 GIIAHSPQY
+170 AHSPKY
-179 VTTAQIIFEDADSS
+179 VTTAQIAFEDADGSA
-193 VAARLNEI
+193 AARLSEI
-201 VEDNEKVEDLLR
+201 VEDCAKVEDLLR
-213 IANESHPSMVKRGGG
+213 VANESHPSMSKRGGG
-228 ARKCRD
+228 ARKCRV
-234 SAFNGFAKLEID
+234 SALHGFAKLEVD

-274 VEALAAILTNTSRV
+274 VEALVAILTNTSRV
-288 ATTAQVRIPV
+288 ATTAEVRIPV

-305 LEESER
+305 LEEAKR

-331 DPARAATHNKGI
+331 DPERAATHNKGI
-343 LNGILGAALASGNDT
+343 LNGIAGAALASGNDT

-369 ARTGRYLPL
+369 ARSGRYLPL
-378 STWKI
+378 STWNT
-383 ETLNEQTILSGR
+383 ESLNKQTILHGR

-413 MAKLAIK
+413 MAKLALK

-439 VQNLAALLALA
+439 VQNLAALRALA
-450 GPGIQAGHMKLQS
+450 GPGIQAGHMLLQA

-473 DAEIAEISHNILQLD
+473 GEEIEKIAKNLLQLS
-488 PAERTI
+488 PAERTTEKV
-494 QNAVQLLKKLRESKQ
+494 AQLLKTFREPSK

>member
-1 MTAFRELSV
+1 
-10 EQRIKTLQ
+10 
-18 NEGKINETEADL
+18 
-30 LLKQLAQSSDATIP
+30 
-44 ADVAN
+44 
-49 HMIENQIGKYTLPV
+49 
-63 GVVRGL
+63 
-69 IVNGEKRDILV
+69 
-80 ATEEPS
+80 
-86 VIAAA
+86 
-91 CNGARIVATSV
+91 

-107 ATDVVEQNAATSVA
+107 ATDVVEQNAATSV
-121 EQNAATSIVEQNA
+121 VEQNA
-134 VTSVKN
+134 VTSDEN

-151 NETECGNFEAECGI
+151 NETEY
-165 NETEC
+165 

-201 VEDNEKVEDLLR
+201 VEDNEKVEELLR
-213 IANESHPSMVKRGGG
+213 IANESHPSMIKRGGG

-473 DAEIAEISHNILQLD
+473 DAEIAEISHNLLQLD

>member
-10 EQRIKTLQ
+10 ENRIKTLK
-18 NEGKINETEADL
+18 NDGAINESEATF
-30 LLKQLAQSSDATIP
+30 LLKQLSESSDTTIP

-49 HMIENQIGKYTLPV
+49 HMIEHQIGKYTLPV

-69 IVNGEKRDILV
+69 IVNGKARDVLV

-91 CNGARIVATSV
+91 CNGARIAAAACDAAGVAAV
-102 MEQNA
+102 A
-107 ATDVVEQNAATSVA
+107 DDV
-121 EQNAATSIVEQNA
+121 
-134 VTSVKN
+134 
-140 CVIANE
+140 
-146 AECGI
+146 
-151 NETECGNFEAECGI
+151 
-165 NETEC
+165 C

-179 VTTAQIIFEDADSS
+179 VTTAQIAFEDADGS
-193 VAARLNEI
+193 VAARLREI
-201 VEDNEKVEDLLR
+201 VEDCAKVEELLR
-213 IANESHPSMVKRGGG
+213 VANESHPSMSKRGGG
-228 ARKCRD
+228 ARKCR
-234 SAFNGFAKLEID
+234 ALALHGFAKLEID

-274 VEALAAILTNTSRV
+274 VEALVAILTNTSRV
-288 ATTAQVRIPV
+288 ATTAEVRIPV

-305 LEESER
+305 LEEAKR
-311 EDEGK
+311 EGEGK

-331 DPARAATHNKGI
+331 DPERAATHNKGI
-343 LNGILGAALASGNDT
+343 LNGIAGAALASGNDT

-369 ARTGRYLPL
+369 ARSGRYLPL
-378 STWKI
+378 STWNT
-383 ETLNEQTILSGR
+383 ESLNEQTILHGR
-395 IEIPLQIGIVGGS
+395 IEIPLQVGIVGGS

-413 MAKLAIK
+413 MAKLALK

-439 VQNLAALLALA
+439 VQNLAALRALA
-450 GPGIQAGHMKLQS
+450 GPGIQAGHMALQA

-473 DAEIAEISHNILQLD
+473 GEEIEKIAKNLLQLN
-488 PAERTI
+488 PSERTTEK
-494 QNAVQLLKKLRESKQ
+494 VEQLLKIFRESSK

>member
-10 EQRIKTLQ
+10 ENRIKTLQ
-18 NEGKINETEADL
+18 NEGAINDTEATF
-30 LLKQLAQSSDATIP
+30 LLKQFAESSDTTIP

-49 HMIENQIGKYTLPV
+49 HMIEHQIGKYTLPV

-69 IVNGEKRDILV
+69 IVNGEVRDVLV

-91 CNGARIVATSV
+91 CNGARI
-102 MEQNA
+102 A
-107 ATDVVEQNAATSVA
+107 A
-121 EQNAATSIVEQNA
+121 
-134 VTSVKN
+134 
-140 CVIANE
+140 
-146 AECGI
+146 
-151 NETECGNFEAECGI
+151 ETGVGY
-165 NETEC
+165 
-170 GIIAHSPQY
+170 GIIARSPQY
-179 VTTAQIIFEDADSS
+179 VTTAQIAFEDADGS
-193 VAARLNEI
+193 VAARLRRI
-201 VEDNEKVEDLLR
+201 VEDKEKVAELLR
-213 IANESHPSMVKRGGG
+213 IANESHPSMSKRGGG

-234 SAFNGFAKLEID
+234 SALHGFAKLEID

-274 VEALAAILTNTSRV
+274 VQALVAILTNTSRV
-288 ATTAQVRIPV
+288 ATTAEVHIPV

-305 LEESER
+305 LEDSER
-311 EDEGK
+311 EREGK

-343 LNGILGAALASGNDT
+343 LNGIAGAALASGNDT
-358 RALEAA
+358 RALESA

-369 ARTGRYLPL
+369 ARSGRYLPL
-378 STWKI
+378 SKWNT
-383 ETLNEQTILSGR
+383 ETLNGKTILHGS

-420 IGKYKNAN
+420 IGKYKHAN

-439 VQNLAALLALA
+439 VQNLAALRALA
-450 GPGIQAGHMKLQS
+450 GPGIQAGHMALQS

-473 DAEIAEISHNILQLD
+473 GAEIAEIAHNILQLS
-488 PAERTI
+488 PAERTTEK
-494 QNAVQLLKKLRESKQ
+494 VTQLLQKLRESSK

>member
-1 MTAFRELSV
+1 MAAFRELSV
-10 EQRIKTLQ
+10 ENRIKTLQ
-18 NEGKINETEADL
+18 NEGAINETEAAF
-30 LLKQLAQSSDATIP
+30 LLKQFAESSDTTIP

-49 HMIENQIGKYTLPV
+49 HMIEHQIGKYTLPV

-69 IVNGEKRDILV
+69 IVNGEVCDVLV

-91 CNGARIVATSV
+91 CNGARIA
-102 MEQNA
+102 A
-107 ATDVVEQNAATSVA
+107 ATDV
-121 EQNAATSIVEQNA
+121 
-134 VTSVKN
+134 
-140 CVIANE
+140 
-146 AECGI
+146 GY
-151 NETECGNFEAECGI
+151 
-165 NETEC
+165 
-170 GIIAHSPQY
+170 GIIARSPQY
-179 VTTAQIIFEDADSS
+179 VTTAQIAFEDADGS
-193 VAARLNEI
+193 VAARLSRI
-201 VEDNEKVEDLLR
+201 VEDKEKVAELLR
-213 IANESHPSMVKRGGG
+213 IANASHPSISKRGGG
-228 ARKCRD
+228 ARKCRA
-234 SAFNGFAKLEID
+234 SALHGFAKLEID

-274 VEALAAILTNTSRV
+274 VQALVAILTNTSRV
-288 ATTAQVRIPV
+288 ATTAEVHIPV

-305 LEESER
+305 LENSER
-311 EDEGK
+311 EREGK

-343 LNGILGAALASGNDT
+343 LNGIAGAALASGNDT
-358 RALEAA
+358 RALESA

-369 ARTGRYLPL
+369 ARSGRYLPL
-378 STWKI
+378 SKWNT
-383 ETLNEQTILSGR
+383 ETLNGKTILHGR

-439 VQNLAALLALA
+439 VQNLAALRALA
-450 GPGIQAGHMKLQS
+450 GPGIQAGHMALQS

-473 DAEIAEISHNILQLD
+473 GAEIAEITHNILQLS
-488 PAERTI
+488 PAERTTEK
-494 QNAVQLLKKLRESKQ
+494 VTQLLQKLRESSK

>member
-10 EQRIKTLQ
+10 ENRIKTLK
-18 NEGKINETEADL
+18 NDGAINESEATF
-30 LLKQLAQSSDATIP
+30 LLKQLSESSDTTIP

-49 HMIENQIGKYTLPV
+49 HMIEHQIGKYTLPV

-69 IVNGEKRDILV
+69 IVNGEARDVLV

-91 CNGARIVATSV
+91 CNGARIAAESGIEGGIVANSP
-102 MEQNA
+102 QY
-107 ATDVVEQNAATSVA
+107 
-121 EQNAATSIVEQNA
+121 
-134 VTSVKN
+134 
-140 CVIANE
+140 
-146 AECGI
+146 
-151 NETECGNFEAECGI
+151 
-165 NETEC
+165 

-179 VTTAQIIFEDADSS
+179 VTTAQIAFEDADGS
-193 VAARLNEI
+193 VAARLREI
-201 VEDNEKVEDLLR
+201 VEDCAKVEDLLR
-213 IANESHPSMVKRGGG
+213 VANESHPSMSKRGGG
-228 ARKCRD
+228 ARKCRV
-234 SAFNGFAKLEID
+234 SALHGFAKLEID

-274 VEALAAILTNTSRV
+274 VEALVAILTNTSRV
-288 ATTAQVRIPV
+288 ATTAEVRIPV

-305 LEESER
+305 LEDYER
-311 EDEGK
+311 EREGK

-331 DPARAATHNKGI
+331 DPERAATHNKGI
-343 LNGILGAALASGNDT
+343 LNGIAGAALASGNDT

-369 ARTGRYLPL
+369 ARSGRYLPL
-378 STWKI
+378 STWNT
-383 ETLNEQTILSGR
+383 ESLNNQTILHGR

-413 MAKLAIK
+413 MAKLALK

-439 VQNLAALLALA
+439 VQNLAALRALA
-450 GPGIQAGHMKLQS
+450 GPGIQAGHMLLHA

-473 DAEIAEISHNILQLD
+473 GEEIEKIAKNLLQLS
-488 PAERTI
+488 PAERTTEKV
-494 QNAVQLLKKLRESKQ
+494 AQLLKTFREPSK

>member
-10 EQRIKTLQ
+10 ENRIKTLQ
-18 NEGKINETEADL
+18 NDGAINESEATF
-30 LLKQLAQSSDATIP
+30 LLKQLSESSDATIP

-49 HMIENQIGKYTLPV
+49 HMIEHQIGKYTLPV

-69 IVNGEKRDILV
+69 IVNGEARDVLV

-91 CNGARIVATSV
+91 CNGARIAAESGIEGCIVA
-102 MEQNA
+102 Q
-107 ATDVVEQNAATSVA
+107 
-121 EQNAATSIVEQNA
+121 
-134 VTSVKN
+134 
-140 CVIANE
+140 
-146 AECGI
+146 
-151 NETECGNFEAECGI
+151 
-165 NETEC
+165 
-170 GIIAHSPQY
+170 SPQY
-179 VTTAQIIFEDADSS
+179 VTTAQIAFEDADGS
-193 VAARLNEI
+193 VAARLREI
-201 VEDNEKVEDLLR
+201 VEDCAKVEDLLR
-213 IANESHPSMVKRGGG
+213 VANESHPSMSKRGGG
-228 ARKCRD
+228 ARKCRV
-234 SAFNGFAKLEID
+234 SALHGFAKLEID

-274 VEALAAILTNTSRV
+274 VEALVAILTNTSRV
-288 ATTAQVRIPV
+288 ATTAEVRIPV
-298 EALASRR
+298 ESLASRR
-305 LEESER
+305 LEYYER
-311 EDEGK
+311 EREGK

-331 DPARAATHNKGI
+331 DPERAATHNKGI
-343 LNGILGAALASGNDT
+343 LNGIAGATLASGNDT

-369 ARTGRYLPL
+369 ARSGRYLPL
-378 STWKI
+378 STWNT
-383 ETLNEQTILSGR
+383 ESLNKQTILHGR

-413 MAKLAIK
+413 MAKLALK

-439 VQNLAALLALA
+439 VQNLAALRALA
-450 GPGIQAGHMKLQS
+450 GHGIQAGHMALQA

-473 DAEIAEISHNILQLD
+473 GEEIEKIAKNLLQLS
-488 PAERTI
+488 PAERTTEKV
-494 QNAVQLLKKLRESKQ
+494 AQLLKTFREPSK

>member
-10 EQRIKTLQ
+10 ENRIKTLK
-18 NEGKINETEADL
+18 NDGAINESEATF
-30 LLKQLAQSSDATIP
+30 LLKQLSESSDTTIP

-49 HMIENQIGKYTLPV
+49 HMIEHQIGKYTLPV

-69 IVNGEKRDILV
+69 IVNGEARDVLV

-91 CNGARIVATSV
+91 CNGARIAAESGIEGGIVANSP
-102 MEQNA
+102 QY
-107 ATDVVEQNAATSVA
+107 
-121 EQNAATSIVEQNA
+121 
-134 VTSVKN
+134 
-140 CVIANE
+140 
-146 AECGI
+146 
-151 NETECGNFEAECGI
+151 
-165 NETEC
+165 

-179 VTTAQIIFEDADSS
+179 VTTAQIAFEDADGS
-193 VAARLNEI
+193 VAARLREI
-201 VEDNEKVEDLLR
+201 VEDCAKVEDLLR
-213 IANESHPSMVKRGGG
+213 VANESHPSMSKRGGG
-228 ARKCRD
+228 AQKCRV
-234 SAFNGFAKLEID
+234 SALHGFAKLEID

-274 VEALAAILTNTSRV
+274 VEALVAILTNTSRV
-288 ATTAQVRIPV
+288 ATTAEVRIPV

-305 LEESER
+305 LEEAKR

-331 DPARAATHNKGI
+331 DPERAATHNKGI
-343 LNGILGAALASGNDT
+343 LNGIAGAALASGNDT

-369 ARTGRYLPL
+369 ARSGRYLPL
-378 STWKI
+378 STWNT
-383 ETLNEQTILSGR
+383 ESLNKQTILHGR
-395 IEIPLQIGIVGGS
+395 IESPLQIGIVGGS

-413 MAKLAIK
+413 MAKLALK

-439 VQNLAALLALA
+439 VQNLAALRALA
-450 GPGIQAGHMKLQS
+450 GPGIQAGHMSLQA

-473 DAEIAEISHNILQLD
+473 GEEIEAIAKNLLQLS
-488 PAERTI
+488 PAERTTEKV
-494 QNAVQLLKKLRESKQ
+494 AQLLKTFREPSK